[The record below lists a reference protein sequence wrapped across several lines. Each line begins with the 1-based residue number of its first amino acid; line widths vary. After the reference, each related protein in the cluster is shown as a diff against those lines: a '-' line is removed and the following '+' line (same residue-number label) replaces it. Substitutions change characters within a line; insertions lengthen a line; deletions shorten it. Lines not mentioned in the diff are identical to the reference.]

1 MADGPKDEE
10 KDSTVPEVSEGAEQ
24 TTGSAARADADL
36 SASGDAGNRKKEKG
50 GAATWVWVFGI
61 ISVLTLELYIY
72 GHAGWIRVCI
82 GEEGTTD
89 SALLDKQRTQGA
101 ARGFPICVE

>member
-36 SASGDAGNRKKEKG
+36 SASGDAGNPKKKKR
-50 GAATWVWVFGI
+50 GAAT
-61 ISVLTLELYIY
+61 
-72 GHAGWIRVCI
+72 
-82 GEEGTTD
+82 
-89 SALLDKQRTQGA
+89 
-101 ARGFPICVE
+101 